1 MPTSNATE
9 KEIIAHFKNAGKVNY
24 KGNDYEIKDLGK
36 PKSASKGEPKTD
48 IYILLSNGNKTHE
61 LKISHKKSNADFLE
75 NKISQERAQQI
86 FGKHWEEEIIN
97 LTSTLKEKFN
107 ERPLIY
113 KDKFRNTER
122 GSITLGWKFEIV
134 NKPSGHLTGPLNLS
148 SDQIYNV
155 YSGANLSDDKKNAYL
170 GHSSNPII
178 PNSGVANYILIA
190 DKVNSAQ
197 EVIDSLIPIREYV
210 DQNPHL
216 YFTCKALNYRTFSDK
231 KMKYDGNRPLSVQV
245 EWKIEANKLTHK
257 IIFDK
262 PLTFNGTESADH
274 LINCLEIL
282 SIKTTDDIN
291 AENSDLKAVHQQEK

>member
-1 MPTSNATE
+1 MPASNATE
-9 KEIIAHFKNAGKVNY
+9 KEIIAHFRNAGKVNY
-24 KGNDYEIKDLGK
+24 KGNDYEIKGLGK
-36 PKSASKGEPKTD
+36 PRSASNGEPKTD
-48 IYILLSNGNKTHE
+48 IYILLSNGYETHE

-75 NKISQERAQQI
+75 NKISRERAQQI
-86 FGKHWEEEIIN
+86 FGEHWEEEIIN

-107 ERPLIY
+107 KRPVIY
-113 KDKFRNTER
+113 KDKFRRTEK

-148 SDQIYNV
+148 PDQIYNV
-155 YSGANLSDDKKNAYL
+155 YSGANLSDDKRNAYL
-170 GHSSNPII
+170 DDPSNPII

-197 EVIDSLIPIREYV
+197 EIIDSLIPIREYV
-210 DQNPHL
+210 NQNPHL
-216 YFTCKALNYRTFSDK
+216 YFTCKALNYRTF

-245 EWKIEANKLTHK
+245 DWKIESNKLTHK

-262 PLTFNGTESADH
+262 PLTFNGAESADR
-274 LINCLEIL
+274 LVNCLEIL

-291 AENSDLKAVHQQEK
+291 AGNSDLRAVYQ